1 MFIVYCKE
9 DFSIENANNLILD
22 IENTKYTPVWDKRI
36 EKTKSNVVS

>member
-22 IENTKYTPVWDKRI
+22 IENLLFDKNI
-36 EKTKSNVVS
+36 MKI